1 MEIAQ
6 EVAQPPPR
14 RGEKTI
20 QGALNQF
27 VFVFCFQKLQLCANV
42 MCDSY
47 VLYYVQKV
55 MCKRIDYELN

>member
-6 EVAQPPPR
+6 EVAQLPPA
-14 RGEKTI
+14 EVKKTI

-27 VFVFCFQKLQLCANV
+27 VFVFCLFLQLCANV

-47 VLYYVQKV
+47 VLYYVQEV
-55 MCKRIDYELN
+55 MCKRIDYEPN